1 MSNRESRSRSP
12 TPRWQSPARTI
23 APETSQPG
31 SPRDG
36 RVLKESASTDSIAC
50 DIVPK
55 LPSILSMR
63 EYKLV
68 KRPPSSSGAGWGVV
82 LRGVTSEFV
91 EGTKIYTCHVDSVHE
106 QGAAE
111 VSM

>member
-1 MSNRESRSRSP
+1 
-12 TPRWQSPARTI
+12 
-23 APETSQPG
+23 
-31 SPRDG
+31 
-36 RVLKESASTDSIAC
+36 
-50 DIVPK
+50 
-55 LPSILSMR
+55 MR